1 MTNEERGA
9 YITLLCLQ
17 WSRGSLTE
25 NDFQRVCI
33 GMPPHSQRICQDKFQ
48 TDADGNYRNSRLER
62 VRSEQQ
68 EYSKKQRDNAN
79 LRWHRNANAMP
90 SHMPDDA
97 TALPTGMPNVCSPSP
112 TPTPNNKEKS
122 IAPKSQRSRFVP
134 PTVEEVQTE
143 CEKINLPA
151 SEALKFVDYYE
162 SKGWLVGKVNM
173 KSWKPALRNWQRN
186 QNDRQQTLIAEPV
199 KNKQIDWRDSV

>member
-17 WSRGSLTE
+17 WSRGSLSE

-33 GMPPHSQRICQDKFQ
+33 GMPSHSQRICQDKFQ
-48 TDADGNYRNSRLER
+48 IDADGNYRNSRLER

-97 TALPTGMPNVCSPSP
+97 TALPTDMPNACSPSP
-112 TPTPNNKEKS
+112 SPTPNNKEKS
-122 IAPKSQRSRFVP
+122 IAPKSQRSRFAP
-134 PTVEEVQTE
+134 PTVEEVEAQ
-143 CEKINLPA
+143 CAQIGLPPI
-151 SEALKFVDYYE
+151 EATKFVNYYE
-162 SKGWLVGKVNM
+162 SKGWIVGRSKM
-173 KSWKPALRNWQRN
+173 KLWKSALANWRENYLQRQPSLPIQPAQKK
-186 QNDRQQTLIAEPV
+186 AV
-199 KNKQIDWRDSV
+199 DWRDSV